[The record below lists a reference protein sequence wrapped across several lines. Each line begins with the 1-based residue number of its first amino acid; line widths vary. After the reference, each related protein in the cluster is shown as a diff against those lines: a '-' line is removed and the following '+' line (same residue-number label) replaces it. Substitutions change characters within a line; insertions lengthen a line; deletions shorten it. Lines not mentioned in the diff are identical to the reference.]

1 MTGFA
6 FSRSFVPIAALF
18 LGSWLGLTSS
28 FTVSPSFRSIPS
40 YDPTASGNASADLA
54 ASPPGDSAATPV
66 DASLL
71 PDPVPWPRM
80 NSSISVKKAWLLAEG
95 PAPERGDGRRLVT
108 LTFDDGPF
116 PWTTPPILKVLD
128 HYDVKATFF
137 LVGGLL
143 DGGAPFASATREAA
157 KRIAAAGHIIG
168 NHTHDHFLLT
178 RVTHNQAQAQI
189 DEGADSIERVT
200 GKRPIFFRP
209 PYGQLDEF
217 SEDVLRQ
224 RGAELVLWNIEADNA
239 DADDPAAIAESIG
252 NHLEYAGGGIVLLH
266 DIRRSTAPT
275 VAKLLAWLRSRKF
288 DPARPAR
295 IGYQVVDLPTY
306 LRATAAHPQPYADR
320 TALEEAR
327 GVEWRLGHPLQSA
340 PRAPKNTERDYDSV
354 ATLPAF

>member
-1 MTGFA
+1 M
-6 FSRSFVPIAALF
+6 
-18 LGSWLGLTSS
+18 GSA
-28 FTVSPSFRSIPS
+28 SPSAPATRAQNLRETKRRRNHRGPRRV
-40 YDPTASGNASADLA
+40 A
-54 ASPPGDSAATPV
+54 PGDSSATSV

-71 PDPVPWPRM
+71 PDPVPWPRL
-80 NSSISVKKAWLLAEG
+80 NSSISIKRAWLLAEG
-95 PAPERGDGRRLVT
+95 PAPEKGDGQRLVT

-116 PWTTPPILKVLD
+116 PWTTPPILKVLN

-143 DGGAPFASATREAA
+143 DGDAHFAAGTRDAA

-209 PYGQLDEF
+209 PYGQLDPF

-224 RGAELVLWNIEADNA
+224 RGAELVLWNIEADNP
-239 DADDPAAIAESIG
+239 DPEDPAAIAESIEH
-252 NHLEYAGGGIVLLH
+252 HLEYAGGGIVLLH

-275 VAKLLAWLRSRKF
+275 TAKLLAWLRSRRF
-288 DPARPAR
+288 NPARPER

-306 LRATAAHPQPYADR
+306 LRETAAHPQPFADR

-327 GVEWRLGHPLQSA
+327 GVEWRRAHPSQSA
-340 PRAPKNTERDYDSV
+340 PREPKNQS
-354 ATLPAF
+354 ATMTRPRPCLSSDR

>member
-1 MTGFA
+1 
-6 FSRSFVPIAALF
+6 VPVGALF
-18 LGSWLGLTSS
+18 LGSWLGLSA
-28 FTVSPSFRSIPS
+28 PSTAAPTFRSTWS
-40 YDPTASGNASADLA
+40 DGARASEEVTADLA
-54 ASPPGDSAATPV
+54 ASPPGESATTSV
-66 DASLL
+66 EASLL
-71 PDPVPWPRM
+71 PDPVPWPRL

-95 PAPERGDGRRLVT
+95 PAPEKGDGRRLVT

-116 PWTTPPILKVLD
+116 PRTTPPLLKVLER
-128 HYDVKATFF
+128 YDVKATFF

-143 DGGAPFASATREAA
+143 DGDAPFASATREAA

-189 DEGADSIERVT
+189 DDGADSIERVT

-209 PYGQLDEF
+209 PYGQLDPF
-217 SEDVLRQ
+217 AEDVLRQ

-239 DADDPAAIAESIG
+239 DNDDPAAIAESIE

-275 VAKLLAWLRSRKF
+275 VAKLLAWLRSRRF
-288 DPARPAR
+288 DPARPER
-295 IGYQVVDLPTY
+295 IGFQVVDLPTY
-306 LRATAAHPQPYADR
+306 LQATAAHPQPYGDR

-327 GVEWRLGHPLQSA
+327 GVEWRHAHPS
-340 PRAPKNTERDYDSV
+340 
-354 ATLPAF
+354 LPAF

>member
-1 MTGFA
+1 MPV
-6 FSRSFVPIAALF
+6 SALF
-18 LGSWLGLTSS
+18 LGSWLGLTA
-28 FTVSPSFRSIPS
+28 PSTAPPTFRSTWS
-40 YDPTASGNASADLA
+40 DGARASEAVTADLA
-54 ASPPGDSAATPV
+54 ASPPGESPTTSV

-71 PDPVPWPRM
+71 PDPVPWPRL

-95 PAPERGDGRRLVT
+95 PAPEEGDGRRLVT

-116 PWTTPPILKVLD
+116 PRTTPPILKVLER
-128 HYDVKATFF
+128 YDVKATFF

-143 DGGAPFASATREAA
+143 DGDAPFASATREAA

-178 RVTHNQAQAQI
+178 RVTHSQAQAQI
-189 DEGADSIERVT
+189 DDGADSIERVT

-209 PYGQLDEF
+209 PYGQLDPF
-217 SEDVLRQ
+217 AEDVLRQ

-239 DADDPAAIAESIG
+239 DNDDPAAIAESIE

-275 VAKLLAWLRSRKF
+275 VAKLLAWLHSRRF
-288 DPARPAR
+288 DPARPER
-295 IGYQVVDLPTY
+295 IGFQVVDLPTY
-306 LRATAAHPQPYADR
+306 LQATAAHPQPYADR

-327 GVEWRLGHPLQSA
+327 GVAWRRAHP
-340 PRAPKNTERDYDSV
+340 
-354 ATLPAF
+354 TLPAF